1 MRKMQI
7 VVLSI
12 AVIAV
17 IAVCTAHAGDAK
29 SSDKSITVDSV
40 QKAIVGAWNGVW
52 DEPNMRMSYLLSFD
66 AQGRITEAGTAA
78 GGFILGSED
87 ERKGKVKYRLE
98 QRKDGPGVNLIRVG
112 TDGKESREYIVEAV
126 EEDKLTM
133 RSINQQTKAPM
144 QPVVWKRVSKEP
156 YKVDG
161 EKPDGKKSK

>member
-12 AVIAV
+12 AVMAV

-29 SSDKSITVDSV
+29 SSNKSITVDSV
-40 QKAIVGAWNGVW
+40 QKVIVGTWNGVW
-52 DEPNMRMSYLLSFD
+52 DEPYMRMSYLLSFD
-66 AQGRITEAGTAA
+66 AQGRITEAGTAG
-78 GGFILGSED
+78 GGFILGTGE

-98 QRKDGPGVNLIRVG
+98 KRKDGPGVNLMRIG
-112 TDGKESREYIVEAV
+112 TDGKESRDYIVEAV

-133 RSINQQTKAPM
+133 RSINYQTKEPM
-144 QPVVWKRVSKEP
+144 QLVEWKRVSKEP
-156 YKVDG
+156 SKVEG